1 MSSGLLVGDSPA
13 SLAGGKRRSRHFRSP
28 RATGVAPQCY
38 GSGAPGRK
46 FFEDIAATP
55 ELLSPSK
62 CPGAEPGTHAS
73 SSFGS
78 ANQKTTWFS
87 SVRTPVMLLKAKASS
102 MMASTRTCPLPAA
115 FVVKSPI
122 YSTAPNGGTG
132 SSVRKSANVV
142 LGRRP
147 SACRSRVSTPR
158 LSSLGKTETVAAGFG
173 IEVQFAM
180 ASEAGTRSKLN
191 GLWSCAYAVWM
202 TGTSV
207 DSKPKAAMTVE
218 RMFELITDCLVFI
231 CLSCLGLV
239 SVLFLWRVCFVP
251 VHVRKRTGGLKP
263 AMTA

>member
-1 MSSGLLVGDSPA
+1 M
-13 SLAGGKRRSRHFRSP
+13 
-28 RATGVAPQCY
+28 APQGY

-62 CPGAEPGTHAS
+62 CPGAEPGTHCS

-87 SVRTPVMLLKAKASS
+87 SVRIPVILLKANASL

-122 YSTAPNGGTG
+122 YWTAPKGGTG
-132 SSVRKSANVV
+132 SSVRKTANVV
-142 LGRRP
+142 LDRRP
-147 SACRSRVSTPR
+147 EACKSSVSTPR
-158 LSSLGKTETVAAGFG
+158 LSSLGKTATVAAGFG
-173 IEVQFAM
+173 IEVQPAI

-191 GLWSCAYAVWM
+191 GLRSCACAVWI

-207 DSKPKAAMTVE
+207 DSKPKAAITVA
-218 RMFELITDCLVFI
+218 RTFELITDCLVCMGSFFLRFGF
-231 CLSCLGLV
+231 CFGFSGVFVVCAGSC
-239 SVLFLWRVCFVP
+239 
-251 VHVRKRTGGLKP
+251 
-263 AMTA
+263 A